1 MKVQVVVYFFFWYLN
16 TAPHR
21 LQACTVSEK
30 FPAFV
35 VCTFLC
41 SLGAFKILSLH
52 LTFSSLHVMYIDVTV
67 FVLRPFWGSAEL
79 WICP

>member
-1 MKVQVVVYFFFWYLN
+1 MKKFKLLFISFWYLN

-67 FVLRPFWGSAEL
+67 FVLDPFGVL
-79 WICP
+79 RTVWICP